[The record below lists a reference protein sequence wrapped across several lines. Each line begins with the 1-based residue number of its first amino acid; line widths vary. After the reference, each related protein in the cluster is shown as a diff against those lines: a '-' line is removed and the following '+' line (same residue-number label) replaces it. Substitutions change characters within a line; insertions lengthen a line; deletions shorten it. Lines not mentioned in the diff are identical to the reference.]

1 MKNVWGVIVC
11 VRHFRDIDQLPPQAT
26 DSGAVSGWWALRL
39 AVGLAGNFILTAV
52 GCTVRDGVCGGGGMG
67 EWV

>member
-11 VRHFRDIDQLPPQAT
+11 QTLPRHRPTAPTAT